1 MRNSPALWCDEMRFG
16 LSGVFLRLLTAR
28 LLLLPL
34 LLPPLALAPLALAPL
49 VLVLPPLAPLL
60 VAMPQGSATRLS
72 WLLVVVPFVWL
83 ASDTTLEIFNGDDM
97 ELLTPPYNQWMTL
110 CKTIYLSVIETL
122 HNRVER
128 RRLMVFPAVP
138 VLNARYKTWKI
149 FSTVIECV
157 FSSLIV
163 QLGFV
168 WLCNE
173 RSAGFLIY
181 WNTVNVEI
189 L

>member
-1 MRNSPALWCDEMRFG
+1 MRFG

-97 ELLTPPYNQWMTL
+97 ELLTPPYNQ
-110 CKTIYLSVIETL
+110 
-122 HNRVER
+122 
-128 RRLMVFPAVP
+128 
-138 VLNARYKTWKI
+138 
-149 FSTVIECV
+149 
-157 FSSLIV
+157 
-163 QLGFV
+163 
-168 WLCNE
+168 
-173 RSAGFLIY
+173 
-181 WNTVNVEI
+181 
-189 L
+189 